1 MRINMPNN
9 NEKWISC
16 DSLVKSSKEHAYG
29 ILSLEL
35 ISFMSLNPTQAVGTE
50 K

>member
-1 MRINMPNN
+1 MKNGF
-9 NEKWISC
+9 
-16 DSLVKSSKEHAYG
+16 LVTHSSKSSTEHAYG